1 MEKLMTYREFLFL
14 QVNRGTGLNDG
25 VSRSASS
32 YAIGIGINEAQ
43 QNIKFSHMEHCRLDS
58 RTSARLWNTSS
69 DCLHRSVVHTNEKSV
84 FTWQLRNLSIGW
96 KKAFERNHI
105 KDSKRVSNAA
115 VTNHIQLIFLRTCNA
130 SIDHVTFLPYRIVSS
145 NLRSYRRHHSLWRQY
160 VLISE
165 ARTQRSR
172 QRMMIYE
179 AKSIN
184 RVSDSADFRFFSWNN
199 ARASSDPRKKG
210 EFRNMSIEYDS
221 VVARI
226 MEVDT
231 IVVVVSKE
239 SIRFCQQLTS
249 DMCQSSAKSGQFE
262 DWLDKSMN
270 NMILHRGPTLKK
282 LRHYLWGVE

>member
-1 MEKLMTYREFLFL
+1 
-14 QVNRGTGLNDG
+14 
-25 VSRSASS
+25 
-32 YAIGIGINEAQ
+32 
-43 QNIKFSHMEHCRLDS
+43 
-58 RTSARLWNTSS
+58 
-69 DCLHRSVVHTNEKSV
+69 
-84 FTWQLRNLSIGW
+84 
-96 KKAFERNHI
+96 
-105 KDSKRVSNAA
+105 
-115 VTNHIQLIFLRTCNA
+115 
-130 SIDHVTFLPYRIVSS
+130 
-145 NLRSYRRHHSLWRQY
+145 
-160 VLISE
+160 
-165 ARTQRSR
+165 
-172 QRMMIYE
+172 MMIYE

-239 SIRFCQQLTS
+239 SICFCQQLTS

-282 LRHYLWGVE
+282 LRHYL